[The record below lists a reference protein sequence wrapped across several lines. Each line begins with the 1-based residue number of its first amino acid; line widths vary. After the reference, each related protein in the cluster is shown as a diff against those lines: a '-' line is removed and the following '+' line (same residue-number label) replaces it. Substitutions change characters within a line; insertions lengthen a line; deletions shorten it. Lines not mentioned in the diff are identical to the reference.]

1 MTMLALVLMSKEK
14 MEELGL
20 KPLAKMFLMQMLLT
34 NQNGLPPLL
43 PKALPI
49 ALKKAGLE
57 VSDID
62 FFEFN
67 GAFQ

>member
-1 MTMLALVLMSKEK
+1 
-14 MEELGL
+14 
-20 KPLAKMFLMQMLLT
+20 MQMLLT
-34 NQNGLPPLL
+34 NQNGLLL
-43 PKALPI
+43 HLQKALPI

-67 GAFQ
+67 EAFFSSWFGQQ